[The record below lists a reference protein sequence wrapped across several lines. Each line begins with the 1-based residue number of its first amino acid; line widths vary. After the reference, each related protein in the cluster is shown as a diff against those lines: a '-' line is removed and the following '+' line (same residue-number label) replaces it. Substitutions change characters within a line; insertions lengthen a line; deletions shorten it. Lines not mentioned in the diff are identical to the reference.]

1 LVDIEHGPWLLSQ
14 HSLSQRAWVGAN
26 PHSGPP
32 SNGKE
37 AEAEEVRSGE
47 VDDVVVKEGAQA
59 TTRAM
64 VFKLGGA
71 WRRLNTGSMEEA

>member
-1 LVDIEHGPWLLSQ
+1 
-14 HSLSQRAWVGAN
+14 
-26 PHSGPP
+26 
-32 SNGKE
+32 
-37 AEAEEVRSGE
+37 VRSGE